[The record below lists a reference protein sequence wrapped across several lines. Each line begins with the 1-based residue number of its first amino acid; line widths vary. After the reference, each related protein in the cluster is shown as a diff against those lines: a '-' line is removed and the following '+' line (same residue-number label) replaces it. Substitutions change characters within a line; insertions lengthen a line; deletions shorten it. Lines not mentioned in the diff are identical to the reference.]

1 VKRHGNSVRLLIVL
15 ACATAWLAIAGG
27 SAWAGDGSP
36 DIVISQVYGGGGNSG
51 AIYTHDFVELYNR
64 GASAVDVSGW
74 TVQYAAS
81 TSSSWS
87 SVAIAGTIPAGG
99 YYLIQLASGGSN
111 GTSLPTPDATG
122 TINMSASGGKVALV
136 MSETKLTCGGSNG
149 PCLPNPLIRDLVG
162 YGTTADAYEGTGRA
176 PALSASTA
184 ALRGGGGSVDTD
196 DNSLDFTADAPTPHN
211 SSPTAVTLSHLT
223 ATADG
228 AWKIAMDWRGLSDR
242 VRSTLASWR
251 RLR

>member
-111 GTSLPTPDATG
+111 GAPLPTPDATG

-196 DNSLDFTADAPTPHN
+196 DNSLDFTAGAPAPHN

-228 AWKIAMDWRGLSDR
+228 AWKIAMDWRSLADQ

>member
-1 VKRHGNSVRLLIVL
+1 MKRHGNNVRLLIML
-15 ACATAWLAIAGG
+15 ACAAAWLVVTGG
-27 SAWAGDGSP
+27 SAWAGEGSP

-64 GASAVDVSGW
+64 SASAIDVSGW

-87 SVAIAGTIPAGG
+87 TVAIAGTIPAGG
-99 YYLIQLASGGSN
+99 YYLIQLASGGSS
-111 GTSLPTPDATG
+111 GAPLPTPDATG
-122 TINMSASGGKVALV
+122 TINMSATGGKVALV

-176 PALSASTA
+176 PTLSASTA

-196 DNSLDFTADAPTPHN
+196 DNSLDFAEDTPSPHN
-211 SSPTAVTLSHLT
+211 SSPTAITLSHLT
-223 ATADG
+223 ATAG
-228 AWKIAMDWRGLSDR
+228 EAWKIGVAWQGLADK
-242 VRSTLASWR
+242 VRSAVAPWR
-251 RLR
+251 CLH

>member
-1 VKRHGNSVRLLIVL
+1 MKRHGNNVRLLIML
-15 ACATAWLAIAGG
+15 ACAATWLVVTGG
-27 SAWAGDGSP
+27 SVWAGDGSP

-51 AIYTHDFVELYNR
+51 AVYTHDFVELYNR

-87 SVAIAGTIPAGG
+87 TVAIAGTIPAGG
-99 YYLIQLASGGSN
+99 YYLIQLASGGSV
-111 GTSLPTPDATG
+111 GVPLPTPDATG

-136 MSETKLTCGGSNG
+136 MSDTKLTCGGSNG

-176 PALSASTA
+176 PTLSASTA

-196 DNSLDFTADAPTPHN
+196 DNSLDFTEDTPTPHN
-211 SSPTAVTLSHLT
+211 SSPTAITLSHLA
-223 ATADG
+223 ATTG
-228 AWKIAMDWRGLSDR
+228 GTLKINIDWRN
-242 VRSTLASWR
+242 LAD
-251 RLR
+251 RLRSAVVPWPRLY

>member
-1 VKRHGNSVRLLIVL
+1 MKRHGNSVRLLIVL
-15 ACATAWLAIAGG
+15 VCAMAWLAATAG

-64 GASAVDVSGW
+64 GASAVNVSGW

-87 SVAIAGTIPAGG
+87 SVAITGTIPAGG

-111 GTSLPTPDATG
+111 GAPLPTPDATG
-122 TINMSASGGKVALV
+122 TINMSATGGKVALV

-196 DNSLDFTADAPTPHN
+196 DNSLDFTAGTPAPHN
-211 SSPTAVTLSHLT
+211 SSPTAVTLSRLA
-223 ATADG
+223 ATANG
-228 AWKIAMDWRGLSDR
+228 AGKIGVNWQGLAER
-242 VRSTLASWR
+242 VRSMVTPQR